1 MQGSFS
7 EDSLKIFHNLAS
19 QSQGLNY
26 SESGT
31 DSYDFTRCVR
41 PDGTSF
47 GTSGKCTPP
56 NRQAAPSILEAEA
69 NREEE
74 EARQLMSGGRRNSRA
89 MQRRAKELIASAQRK
104 RSGKPTA

>member
-19 QSQGLNY
+19 QAQGLNY

-56 NRQAAPSILEAEA
+56 NRQAAPSNSEAEA

-74 EARQLMSGGRRNSRA
+74 EARQLMTGGRRHSLA
-89 MQRRAKELIASAQRK
+89 MQRRAKELLESARRK
-104 RSGKPTA
+104 RAGRPTP